1 MPSPTES
8 KTRVRV
14 YVPDAAFGA
23 GRAVAAHRLGG
34 GVFRILGPCPE
45 GERWEFEPG
54 SEVVCETCRLEGG
67 AHELVAMRRFTA
79 GWSVWR
85 RDDHGN
91 CFEIRRGLTSA
102 DAERLV
108 GDFEARGHKQSYWL
122 EPTIPPGQ
130 VARHP

>member
-1 MPSPTES
+1 
-8 KTRVRV
+8 V
-14 YVPDAAFGA
+14 YVRDAASGA
-23 GRAVAAHRLGG
+23 PRAVSAHRIGG

-54 SEVVCETCRLEGG
+54 SEVVCETRRLEGG
-67 AHELVAMRRFTA
+67 ADGLVATRRFAA

-91 CFEIRRGLTSA
+91 RFEVRRGLASS

-108 GDFEARGHKQSYWL
+108 EEFEARGHKQSYWL
-122 EPTIPPGQ
+122 EPT
-130 VARHP
+130 ARAR